1 MALRKR
7 LDVKV
12 FRKRAVNILKKR
24 IDFYL
29 CFFFFF
35 FFFFPFFFF
44 FFSFFFF
51 RFEGKIVKL
60 KIIKFFCLFIKTAV
74 AANGLDLPVMRKFLG
89 QKWQNHNF
97 GDKTF
102 FTRF

>member
-1 MALRKR
+1 M
-7 LDVKV
+7 
-12 FRKRAVNILKKR
+12 
-24 IDFYL
+24 
-29 CFFFFF
+29 FFFFF
-35 FFFFPFFFF
+35 CFLFFFL
-44 FFSFFFF
+44 

-97 GDKTF
+97 GDKTVLTNF
-102 FTRF
+102 FLLDFSLHVIVGCI